1 MSVEVNRRMYICCQ
15 NNQKPFYKA
24 QAKAVYG
31 EKWLIIDRM
40 DEADRVLVVG
50 EAGTGQMEEEI
61 LEAKRLGIS
70 LHYVT
75 EKFAA
80 EEFEDA
86 LLSNRKQIEVRRTEK
101 VKTHERER

>member
-1 MSVEVNRRMYICCQ
+1 MSVEGNKRMYICCQ
-15 NNQKPFYKA
+15 NNQKPFYK
-24 QAKAVYG
+24 V
-31 EKWLIIDRM
+31 IDRM

-86 LLSNRKQIEVRRTEK
+86 LLSNRKQIIVRKTEK
-101 VKTHERER
+101 IKSHERER